1 MLFKKEEKKSKNKK
15 NAKLKT
21 YLLYQTGVMD
31 RITMMLSGQ
40 EPELHHKCEIFYED
54 QMETIN
60 A

>member
-1 MLFKKEEKKSKNKK
+1 M
-15 NAKLKT
+15 
-21 YLLYQTGVMD
+21 YLLYQTGVTG

-40 EPELHHKCEIFYED
+40 EPELHHKCEIFYEN